1 MLQKESL
8 SENKQDI
15 SCVVVVSAM
24 GDTTD
29 DLIDLSKQIYDGA
42 PPAREMD
49 MLLTTGEQV
58 SVALLSMAIHN
69 LG

>member
-1 MLQKESL
+1 
-8 SENKQDI
+8 
-15 SCVVVVSAM
+15 M

-69 LG
+69 LGEQAVSYTGWQSWHLYGARTW